1 MALEERT
8 ICRDLSA
15 GGAQRGPFLAD
26 PKKNEAQIRVLSH
39 FYSPGHM

>member
-15 GGAQRGPFLAD
+15 GGAQRGPIL
-26 PKKNEAQIRVLSH
+26 PTTKKTAPINAV
-39 FYSPGHM
+39 